1 MDNTIINYEDSFL
14 SVGKLLGMIPT
25 AYSGSKPQI
34 KEYLIKQ
41 HNGQKK
47 WETLQGAVY
56 GKHIHT
62 AKLMDGFAS
71 FLNILQASCD
81 VELYIVSHKTKFAH
95 HDEEKTNLRAAAL
108 SFLQQNNV
116 VSSKQLNLD
125 KVIFKPTLNEKV
137 TAIRELG
144 CNCFV
149 DDLPKVLNHPNF
161 PNTCKK
167 VCFGT
172 QMDDASYLA
181 SWNDVKKCQL
191 L

>member
-1 MDNTIINYEDSFL
+1 MILGIDLDNTIINYEDSFL

-41 HNGQKK
+41 HNGQKVGNTPGCCLWK
-47 WETLQGAVY
+47 AY
-56 GKHIHT
+56 PT

-167 VCFGT
+167 FV
-172 QMDDASYLA
+172 LA
-181 SWNDVKKCQL
+181 PKWMMRVIL
-191 L
+191 HHGMM